1 MQAKNSKRAWLK
13 GGTAAVMVTLSSLSV
28 FRAVA
33 ATATIPI
40 LAKVVRAIEITIN
53 TSLDFGTIA
62 VTEDKAG
69 QATLDPST
77 GTLMVN
83 SEGGLN
89 LAGGVPRAGKIQ
101 IRGATIPIE
110 ISLETNNLRITNGT
124 DHLTVNNFNFLTA
137 QGGPDVTV
145 TPNGPNNTAIL
156 ALGATLNTRPRQL
169 TGTYI
174 GTNTV
179 FANYQ

>member
-1 MQAKNSKRAWLK
+1 MGKHSKRTWIR

-33 ATATIPI
+33 ATATLPI
-40 LAKVVRAIEITIN
+40 LAKLVRAIEVTIN
-53 TSLDFGTIA
+53 TSLDFGTLA

-69 QATLDPST
+69 AATVS
-77 GTLMVN
+77 

-101 IRGATIPIE
+101 IRGAPMPVE
-110 ISLETNNLRITNGT
+110 MSLETNSLRITNGT

-145 TPNGPNNTAIL
+145 TPDGLHNTAIV
-156 ALGATLNTRPRQL
+156 ALGATITTRPRQL

>member
-1 MQAKNSKRAWLK
+1 
-13 GGTAAVMVTLSSLSV
+13 MVTLSSLSV

-33 ATATIPI
+33 ATATLPI
-40 LAKVVRAIEITIN
+40 LAKLVRAIEVTIN
-53 TSLDFGTIA
+53 TSLDFGTLA

-69 QATLDPST
+69 AATLDPAT
-77 GTLMVN
+77 GNLTVS

-101 IRGATIPIE
+101 IRGAPMPVE
-110 ISLETNNLRITNGT
+110 MSLETNSLRITNGT

-145 TPNGPNNTAIL
+145 TPDGLHNTAIV
-156 ALGATLNTRPRQL
+156 ALGATITTRPRQL